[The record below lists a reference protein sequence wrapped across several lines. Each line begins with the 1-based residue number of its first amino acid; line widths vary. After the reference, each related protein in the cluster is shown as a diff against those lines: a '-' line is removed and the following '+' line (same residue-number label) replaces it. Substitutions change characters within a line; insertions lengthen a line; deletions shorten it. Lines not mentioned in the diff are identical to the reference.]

1 MFAAAPAQPPGG
13 VSRGSSVFGQTN
25 QSSGLFGSS
34 PAFAAVSSN
43 TEQDSIPF
51 GSAQPPGASRGAS
64 SAFRFSSA
72 SSKPNSS
79 SKSLRLTL
87 CQNADGSFPADH
99 STATVLGWENLQELL
114 DHGLAVVED
123 PVVWSTICCLL
134 YLEEKC
140 QPEKESWELVAQK
153 ATRWLQS
160 RGVDEKTIR
169 EKARQLLRREK
180 LEGRRRIVCPEGHS
194 LSAVPLE
201 KASQQPWFC
210 DSGDQ
215 CAGGPHRGAQPWRC
229 QQDWRVQPGGH
240 CDFDICS
247 VCVASQ
253 TSAT

>member
-1 MFAAAPAQPPGG
+1 MFGAAPAQRPGG

-25 QSSGLFGSS
+25 QSSGLF
-34 PAFAAVSSN
+34 AASSSN

-51 GSAQPPGASRGAS
+51 GSAQPAQPPGASRGS
-64 SAFRFSSA
+64 SSTFRFSSA
-72 SSKPNSS
+72 SSKPNSD

-87 CQNADGSFPADH
+87 CQNADGSFPADR

-123 PVVWSTICCLL
+123 PVVWTTICCLL

-169 EKARQLLRREK
+169 EKARQLVIKEDSRA
-180 LEGRRRIVCPEGHS
+180 IVCPEGHS

-201 KASQQPWFC
+201 AASLQPWFC
-210 DSGDQ
+210 DTGDQ
-215 CAGGPHRGAQPWRC
+215 CAGGHLRGAQPWRC
-229 QQDWRVQPGGH
+229 QQDWRVRPGGH

-247 VCVASQ
+247 VCVATQ